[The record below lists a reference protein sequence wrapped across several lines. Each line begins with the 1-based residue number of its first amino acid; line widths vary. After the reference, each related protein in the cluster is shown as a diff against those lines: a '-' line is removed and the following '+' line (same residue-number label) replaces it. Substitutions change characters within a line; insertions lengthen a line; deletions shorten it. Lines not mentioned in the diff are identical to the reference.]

1 MTMRYGRYALF
12 YPFDAVGGST
22 MTRLPRTPL
31 QDQAE
36 KSREELIRY
45 LLRQSEARQVMFLRS
60 LSSDRLRYE
69 LESQLR
75 ARK

>member
-1 MTMRYGRYALF
+1 MRYGRYALF
-12 YPFDAVGGST
+12 YPFDTVGGRT

-31 QDQAE
+31 QDQADDN
-36 KSREELIRY
+36 REQLIRY

-69 LESQLR
+69 LESQLKAKNR
-75 ARK
+75 P

>member
-1 MTMRYGRYALF
+1 
-12 YPFDAVGGST
+12 

-31 QDQAE
+31 QDQADDN
-36 KSREELIRY
+36 RAQLIRY

-69 LESQLR
+69 LETQLR
-75 ARK
+75 KGSK

>member
-1 MTMRYGRYALF
+1 
-12 YPFDAVGGST
+12 
-22 MTRLPRTPL
+22 MTRLPKTPL
-31 QDQAE
+31 QDQE
-36 KSREELIRY
+36 DKNREQLIRY

>member
-1 MTMRYGRYALF
+1 
-12 YPFDAVGGST
+12 
-22 MTRLPRTPL
+22 MTRLPKTPL

-36 KSREELIRY
+36 KNRGELIRY

>member
-1 MTMRYGRYALF
+1 
-12 YPFDAVGGST
+12 

-69 LESQLR
+69 LESQLK
-75 ARK
+75 ARNRP